1 MWWWLLGVSSCV
13 LLVVVVVFFLI
24 TGRRYKVFSEKCLR
38 PPGPLVTD
46 SRQRD
51 DRLKRGFRVG
61 RVPPALDA
69 VVIGSGVGGL
79 TAAAVLSKAG
89 KRVLVLEQHDQA
101 GGCTHTFQNKGF
113 EFDVGIHYLGQ
124 LHEGSLLRVALDQI
138 TEGQLQFTKLEQHF
152 DTLILGQNDQRRE
165 YHIHSGKTEM
175 AESLKKQFPGEEEA
189 IDEFMRLM
197 KLASRRTPLIATLKI
212 IPYWLANFLVRTGL
226 LDRISSVFSLA
237 TTSHSEM
244 MSRLTQ
250 NKDLQALSAYLFYGV
265 PPKDSSF
272 LINALLLQHYKR
284 GAYYPRGGASE
295 FAFHIINVIEKAGGA
310 VLVRAPVQRVLLNR
324 QNKAYGEKRL
334 ASRRTPLIATL
345 KIIPYWLAN
354 FLVRTGLLDRISS
367 VFSLATTSHS
377 EMMSRL
383 TQNKDLQALSA
394 VVRTTHGGGAS
405 EFAFH
410 IINVIEKAGGAV
422 LVRAPVQRVLLNR
435 QNKAYGVTVL
445 KGQEEIEVHA
455 PVVISNAGI
464 FNTFEKF
471 LPQPIQEKPEI
482 QSLLGLVRHGMGSFL
497 VFVGLDGTKE
507 ELGIVSTN
515 FWMYKDNDLDSL
527 MEKYSSLS
535 REQVLGNIPMM
546 FITFPS
552 AKDPTAKFRHPG
564 KSCMTLLTMARYEWF
579 EEWEGTKLGKRG
591 QDYLD
596 MKNSMSQEMLE
607 WALKIFPQLRDKVV
621 MVDAATPLTNVHY
634 LGAPRGEMYGAEH
647 NLERFSPD
655 TVART
660 RPQTP
665 IDGLYLTGQDVFCNG
680 MAGAL
685 HGGLLCASAVLNQI
699 LYIDLLALKNRIKNK
714 QKNQKKNW

>member
-1 MWWWLLGVSSCV
+1 MWWWLLGILSCV
-13 LLVVVVVFFLI
+13 LLVVVIIFFLT
-24 TGRRYKVFSEKCLR
+24 TGKRYKVFSEKCLR
-38 PPGPLVTD
+38 PPGPLVRD

-51 DRLKRGFRVG
+51 ERLKRGFRFD

-79 TAAAVLSKAG
+79 TAAALLSKAG
-89 KRVLVLEQHDQA
+89 KRVVVLEQHDQA

-124 LHEGSLLRVALDQI
+124 LHENSLLRVALDQI
-138 TEGQLQFTKLEQHF
+138 TEGQLQFTRLEQHF
-152 DTLILGQNDQRRE
+152 DSLLLGQPDQRRE
-165 YHIHSGKTEM
+165 YHIHAGKTEM
-175 AESLKKQFPGEEEA
+175 AASLKNQFPGEEKA

-197 KLASRRTPLIATLKI
+197 KLAARQTPIIAILKI
-212 IPYWLANFLVRTGL
+212 LPYWLVNFLVRTGL
-226 LDRISSVFSLA
+226 LNRISSVFHLA
-237 TTSHSEM
+237 ATNHSEI

-265 PPKDSSF
+265 PPKESSF
-272 LINALLLQHYKR
+272 LINALLLHHYKR
-284 GAYYPRGGASE
+284 GAYYPRGGSSE
-295 FAFHIINVIEKAGGA
+295 FAFHIIPVIQQAGGA
-310 VLVRAPVQRVLLNR
+310 VLVRAPVQRILLN
-324 QNKAYGEKRL
+324 QQGK
-334 ASRRTPLIATL
+334 
-345 KIIPYWLAN
+345 
-354 FLVRTGLLDRISS
+354 
-367 VFSLATTSHS
+367 VF
-377 EMMSRL
+377 
-383 TQNKDLQALSA
+383 
-394 VVRTTHGGGAS
+394 
-405 EFAFH
+405 
-410 IINVIEKAGGAV
+410 
-422 LVRAPVQRVLLNR
+422 
-435 QNKAYGVTVL
+435 GVTVL

-464 FNTFEKF
+464 FNTFQKF
-471 LPQPIQEKPEI
+471 LPPHIQDKSEI
-482 QSLLGLVRHGMGSFL
+482 QSLLGMVRHGMGSFL
-497 VFVGLDGTKE
+497 VFVGLDGSKE

-527 MEKYSSLS
+527 MERYSSLS

-552 AKDPTAKFRHPG
+552 AKDPTANIRHPG

-579 EEWEGTKLGKRG
+579 KEWEETKLGKRG

-596 MKNSMSQEMLE
+596 LKNSMAQELLD

-621 MVDAATPLTNVHY
+621 MVDAATPLTNCHY

-647 NLERFSPD
+647 NLERFTPE

-699 LYIDLLALKNRIKNK
+699 LYIDLLALKNHLKHK
-714 QKNQKKNW
+714 STYHKLSW

>member
-1 MWWWLLGVSSCV
+1 MWWLLSILGCV
-13 LLVVVVVFFLI
+13 LLVAVIFFL
-24 TGRRYKVFSEKCLR
+24 TTRQRYKLFSEKCVR

-46 SRQRD
+46 SKQRD
-51 DRLKRGFRVG
+51 DRLKKGFRVD

-79 TAAAVLSKAG
+79 TAAALLSKAG
-89 KRVLVLEQHDQA
+89 KKVLVLEQHDQA

-124 LHEGSLLRVALDQI
+124 LHENSLLRITMDQI
-138 TEGQLQFTKLEQHF
+138 TEGQLQFTRLGEQF
-152 DTLILGQNDQRRE
+152 DTLILGQEEQRRE

-175 AESLKKQFPGEEEA
+175 AESLKKQFPGEEKA

-197 KLASRRTPLIATLKI
+197 KTGVGDGALTDAGAELPTLPELLVTSDLASQRTPLIAILKM
-212 IPYWLANFLVRTGL
+212 IPYWLVNFLVKNGL
-226 LDRISSVFSLA
+226 LHRISQVFSLA

-265 PPKDSSF
+265 PPKESSF
-272 LINALLLQHYKR
+272 LINALLLHHYKR

-295 FAFHIINVIEKAGGA
+295 IAFHIISVIQQAGGA
-310 VLVRAPVQRVLLNR
+310 VLVRAPVQRILLN
-324 QNKAYGEKRL
+324 QQG
-334 ASRRTPLIATL
+334 
-345 KIIPYWLAN
+345 
-354 FLVRTGLLDRISS
+354 
-367 VFSLATTSHS
+367 
-377 EMMSRL
+377 
-383 TQNKDLQALSA
+383 
-394 VVRTTHGGGAS
+394 
-405 EFAFH
+405 
-410 IINVIEKAGGAV
+410 
-422 LVRAPVQRVLLNR
+422 
-435 QNKAYGVTVL
+435 KAYGVTVR

-464 FNTFEKF
+464 FNTLQTF
-471 LPQPIQEKPEI
+471 LPKPLQDKPEI
-482 QSLLGLVRHGMGSFL
+482 QSLLGMVRHGMGSFL

-527 MEKYSSLS
+527 D
-535 REQVLGNIPMM
+535 QVLGNIPMM
-546 FITFPS
+546 FITSPS
-552 AKDPTAKFRHPG
+552 AKDPTANIRQPG

-596 MKNSMSQEMLE
+596 LKNSMAQEMLD
-607 WALKIFPQLRDKVV
+607 WALTIFPQLRDKVV

-647 NLERFSPD
+647 NLERFNPE

-665 IDGLYLTGQDVFCNG
+665 IDGLFLTGQDVFCNG
-680 MAGAL
+680 LAGAV

-699 LYIDLLALKNRIKNK
+699 LYIDLLALKIQLKRK
-714 QKNQKKNW
+714 QTKKKLT

>member
-1 MWWWLLGVSSCV
+1 MWWWLLWILGCV
-13 LLVVVVVFFLI
+13 LLVAVVIFFL
-24 TGRRYKVFSEKCLR
+24 TAGRRYKVFSEKCLR
-38 PPGPLVTD
+38 PPAPLVTD

-51 DRLKRGFRVG
+51 DRLKRGFRED

-69 VVIGSGVGGL
+69 VVIGSGIGGL
-79 TAAAVLSKAG
+79 TAAALLSKAG
-89 KRVLVLEQHDQA
+89 KRVVVLEQHDQA

-124 LHEGSLLRVALDQI
+124 LHEGSMLRVALDQI
-138 TEGQLQFTKLEQHF
+138 TEGQLQFSQLEQHF
-152 DTLILGQNDQRRE
+152 DTLFLGQSDQRRE
-165 YHIHSGKTEM
+165 YHIHAGKTEM
-175 AESLKKQFPGEEEA
+175 ADSLKEQFPGEEEA

-212 IPYWLANFLVRTGL
+212 IPYWLASFLVRSGL
-226 LDRISSVFSLA
+226 LDRISSVFRLA
-237 TTSHSEM
+237 TTNHSEM
-244 MSRLTQ
+244 MSRLTK
-250 NKDLQALSAYLFYGV
+250 NKDLKALSAYLFYGV

-272 LINALLLQHYKR
+272 LINALLLHHYKR

-295 FAFHIINVIEKAGGA
+295 FAFHIIPVIQRAGGA
-310 VLVRAPVQRVLLNR
+310 VLVRAPVHRILLN
-324 QNKAYGEKRL
+324 QEGKA
-334 ASRRTPLIATL
+334 T
-345 KIIPYWLAN
+345 
-354 FLVRTGLLDRISS
+354 
-367 VFSLATTSHS
+367 
-377 EMMSRL
+377 
-383 TQNKDLQALSA
+383 
-394 VVRTTHGGGAS
+394 
-405 EFAFH
+405 
-410 IINVIEKAGGAV
+410 
-422 LVRAPVQRVLLNR
+422 
-435 QNKAYGVTVL
+435 GVTVL
-445 KGQEEIEVHA
+445 KGQEELEIRA

-464 FNTFEKF
+464 FNTFQRF
-471 LPQPIQEKPEI
+471 LPQPVQDKPEI

-515 FWMYKDNDLDSL
+515 FWMYKDNDLDTL
-527 MEKYSSLS
+527 MERYSSLS
-535 REQVLGNIPMM
+535 TEQVLGNIPMM

-552 AKDPTAKFRHPG
+552 AKDPTSNVRHPG

-591 QDYLD
+591 QNYVD
-596 MKNSMSQEMLE
+596 MKNSMAKEMLD
-607 WALKIFPQLRDKVV
+607 WALTIFPQLQDKVV

-647 NLERFSPD
+647 NVDRFTPD

-665 IDGLYLTGQDVFCNG
+665 IEGLYLTGQDVFCNG

-699 LYIDLLALKNRIKNK
+699 LYIDLLAMKTYLKNK
-714 QKNQKKNW
+714 QRKHKRTW

>member
-1 MWWWLLGVSSCV
+1 MWWVLGVLGCV
-13 LLVVVVVFFLI
+13 LLAVVVIFFLT
-24 TGRRYKVFSEKCLR
+24 TGQRYKVFSRKSLR

-46 SRQRD
+46 TKKRD
-51 DRLKRGFRVG
+51 DRLKRGFRAD

-79 TAAAVLSKAG
+79 TAAALLSKAG
-89 KRVLVLEQHDQA
+89 KRVVVLEQHDQA

-124 LHEGSLLRVALDQI
+124 LHDNSLLRVALDQI
-138 TEGQLQFTKLEQHF
+138 TEGQLQFTRLEQHY
-152 DTLILGQNDQRRE
+152 DTLILGQADQRRE
-165 YHIHSGKTEM
+165 YHIHAGKTEM
-175 AESLKKQFPGEEEA
+175 AASLKRQFPGEERA
-189 IDEFMRLM
+189 IDELMRLM
-197 KLASRRTPLIATLKI
+197 KLAARRTPLIAILKM
-212 IPYWLANFLVRTGL
+212 IPYWLVNVLVRTGL
-226 LDRISSVFSLA
+226 LNRVSLVFRLA
-237 TTSHSEM
+237 TTNHSEM

-265 PPKDSSF
+265 PPKESSF
-272 LINALLLQHYKR
+272 LINALLLHHYKR

-295 FAFHIINVIEKAGGA
+295 FAFHIVPVIQQAGGA
-310 VLVRAPVQRVLLNR
+310 VLVRAPVQRVLLN
-324 QNKAYGEKRL
+324 QQG
-334 ASRRTPLIATL
+334 
-345 KIIPYWLAN
+345 
-354 FLVRTGLLDRISS
+354 
-367 VFSLATTSHS
+367 
-377 EMMSRL
+377 
-383 TQNKDLQALSA
+383 
-394 VVRTTHGGGAS
+394 
-405 EFAFH
+405 
-410 IINVIEKAGGAV
+410 
-422 LVRAPVQRVLLNR
+422 
-435 QNKAYGVTVL
+435 KAYGVTVC

-464 FNTFEKF
+464 FNTFQKF
-471 LPQPIQEKPEI
+471 LPQQIQDKPEI
-482 QSLLGLVRHGMGSFL
+482 QSLLGMVRHGMGSFL

-527 MEKYSSLS
+527 MERYSSLNK
-535 REQVLGNIPMM
+535 EQVLGNIPMM

-552 AKDPTAKFRHPG
+552 AKDPTATIRQPG

-596 MKNSMSQEMLE
+596 LKNSMAQELLD
-607 WALKIFPQLRDKVV
+607 WALTVFPQLRDKVV

-634 LGAPRGEMYGAEH
+634 LGASRGEMYGAEH
-647 NLERFSPD
+647 NLERFAPE

-665 IDGLYLTGQDVFCNG
+665 VDGLYLTGQDVFCNG

-699 LYIDLLALKNRIKNK
+699 LYIDLLALKTRLKRKWANHSPVW
-714 QKNQKKNW
+714 Q

>member
-1 MWWWLLGVSSCV
+1 MWWWLLGILSCV
-13 LLVVVVVFFLI
+13 LLALIVIFFLT
-24 TGRRYKVFSEKCLR
+24 TGQRHKVFSEKCLR

-46 SRQRD
+46 SKQRD
-51 DRLKRGFRVG
+51 ERLKKGFRVD

-69 VVIGSGVGGL
+69 VVIGSGIGGL
-79 TAAAVLSKAG
+79 SAAALLSKAG

-101 GGCTHTFQNKGF
+101 GGCTHTFENKGF

-124 LHEGSLLRVALDQI
+124 LHENSLLKVCLDQI
-138 TEGQLQFTKLEQHF
+138 TEGQLQFTRLEQHF
-152 DTLILGQNDQRRE
+152 DTLVLGQPGQGRE
-165 YHIHSGKTEM
+165 YHIHAGKTEM
-175 AESLKKQFPGEEEA
+175 ADSLKKQFPEEEEA

-197 KLASRRTPLIATLKI
+197 KLASRRTPLIATLKL
-212 IPYWLANFLVRTGL
+212 IPYWLVNFLIRTGL
-226 LDRISSVFSLA
+226 LYRISSVFQLA
-237 TTSHSEM
+237 TTNHSEI

-265 PPKDSSF
+265 PPKESSF
-272 LINALLLQHYKR
+272 LINALLLHHYKR

-295 FAFHIINVIEKAGGA
+295 FAFHIIPVIQQAGGA
-310 VLVRAPVQRVLLNR
+310 VLVRAPVQRILLN
-324 QNKAYGEKRL
+324 QQGK
-334 ASRRTPLIATL
+334 T
-345 KIIPYWLAN
+345 
-354 FLVRTGLLDRISS
+354 
-367 VFSLATTSHS
+367 
-377 EMMSRL
+377 
-383 TQNKDLQALSA
+383 
-394 VVRTTHGGGAS
+394 
-405 EFAFH
+405 
-410 IINVIEKAGGAV
+410 
-422 LVRAPVQRVLLNR
+422 
-435 QNKAYGVTVL
+435 YGVTVL
-445 KGQEEIEVHA
+445 KGKEEIEVHA

-464 FNTFEKF
+464 FNTFQKF
-471 LPQPIQEKPEI
+471 LPKHIQDQPEI
-482 QSLLGLVRHGMGSFL
+482 HSLLGMVRHGMGSFL

-535 REQVLGNIPMM
+535 REEVLGNIPMM
-546 FITFPS
+546 FITSPS
-552 AKDPTAKFRHPG
+552 AKDPTSNTRHPG

-591 QDYLD
+591 QDYVD
-596 MKNSMSQEMLE
+596 MKNSMAQELLD
-607 WALKIFPQLRDKVV
+607 WALTIFPQLRDKVV

-647 NLERFSPD
+647 NLERFNPE

-660 RPQTP
+660 RAQTP

-699 LYIDLLALKNRIKNK
+699 LYIDLLALKNRLKNK
-714 QKNQKKNW
+714 KANHKLT

>member
-1 MWWWLLGVSSCV
+1 MWWWLLGILSCV
-13 LLVVVVVFFLI
+13 LLALIVIFFLT
-24 TGRRYKVFSEKCLR
+24 TGQRHKVFSEKCLR
-38 PPGPLVTD
+38 PPGPMVTD
-46 SRQRD
+46 SKQRD
-51 DRLKRGFRVG
+51 ERLKKGFRVD

-69 VVIGSGVGGL
+69 VVIGSGIGGL
-79 TAAAVLSKAG
+79 SAAALLSKAG

-101 GGCTHTFQNKGF
+101 GGCTHTFENKGF

-124 LHEGSLLRVALDQI
+124 LHENSLLKVCLDQI
-138 TEGQLQFTKLEQHF
+138 TEGQLQFTRLEQHF
-152 DTLILGQNDQRRE
+152 DTLVLGQPGQGRE
-165 YHIHSGKTEM
+165 YHIQAGKTEM
-175 AESLKKQFPGEEEA
+175 ADSLKKQFPEEEVA

-197 KLASRRTPLIATLKI
+197 KLASRRTPLIATLKL
-212 IPYWLANFLVRTGL
+212 IPYWLVNFLIRTGL
-226 LDRISSVFSLA
+226 LYRISSVFQLA

-265 PPKDSSF
+265 PPKESSF
-272 LINALLLQHYKR
+272 LINALLLHHYKR

-295 FAFHIINVIEKAGGA
+295 FAFHIIPVIQQAGGA
-310 VLVRAPVQRVLLNR
+310 VLVRAPVQRILLN
-324 QNKAYGEKRL
+324 QQGK
-334 ASRRTPLIATL
+334 T
-345 KIIPYWLAN
+345 
-354 FLVRTGLLDRISS
+354 
-367 VFSLATTSHS
+367 
-377 EMMSRL
+377 
-383 TQNKDLQALSA
+383 
-394 VVRTTHGGGAS
+394 
-405 EFAFH
+405 
-410 IINVIEKAGGAV
+410 
-422 LVRAPVQRVLLNR
+422 
-435 QNKAYGVTVL
+435 YGVTVL
-445 KGQEEIEVHA
+445 KGKEEIEIHA

-464 FNTFEKF
+464 FNTFQKF
-471 LPQPIQEKPEI
+471 LPKHIQDQPEI
-482 QSLLGLVRHGMGSFL
+482 HSLLGMVRHGMGSFL

-535 REQVLGNIPMM
+535 REEVLGNIPMM

-552 AKDPTAKFRHPG
+552 AKDSTSNIRHPG

-591 QDYLD
+591 QDYVD
-596 MKNSMSQEMLE
+596 MKNSMAQELLD
-607 WALKIFPQLRDKVV
+607 WALTIFPQLRDKVV

-647 NLERFSPD
+647 NLERFNPE

-660 RPQTP
+660 RAQTP
-665 IDGLYLTGQDVFCNG
+665 INGLFLTGQDVFCNG

-699 LYIDLLALKNRIKNK
+699 LYIDLLALKNRLKNK
-714 QKNQKKNW
+714 KANHKLK

>member
-1 MWWWLLGVSSCV
+1 MYTSAMWWLLGGVSCV
-13 LLVVVVVFFLI
+13 LLLLVVIFFLT
-24 TGRRYKVFSEKCLR
+24 TGQRYKVFSEKCLR

-46 SRQRD
+46 CRQRD
-51 DRLKRGFRVG
+51 DRLKRGFRAD
-61 RVPPALDA
+61 RVPVALDA

-79 TAAAVLSKAG
+79 TAAALLSKAG
-89 KRVLVLEQHDQA
+89 KRVVVLEQHDQA

-138 TEGQLQFTKLEQHF
+138 TEGQLQFTRLEQHF
-152 DTLILGQNDQRRE
+152 DTLFLGQHEQRRE
-165 YHIHSGKTEM
+165 YHIHAGKTEM
-175 AESLKKQFPGEEEA
+175 ADSLKKQFPGEEKA

-197 KLASRRTPLIATLKI
+197 KLSSRRTPLIAILKI
-212 IPYWLANFLVRTGL
+212 IPYWLANFLVRFRL
-226 LDRISSVFSLA
+226 LDRISSVFRLA

-244 MSRLTQ
+244 MSRLTK

-272 LINALLLQHYKR
+272 LINALLLHHYKR

-295 FAFHIINVIEKAGGA
+295 FAFHIVPVIQQAGGA
-310 VLVRAPVQRVLLNR
+310 VLVRAPVQRVL
-324 QNKAYGEKRL
+324 
-334 ASRRTPLIATL
+334 
-345 KIIPYWLAN
+345 
-354 FLVRTGLLDRISS
+354 
-367 VFSLATTSHS
+367 
-377 EMMSRL
+377 
-383 TQNKDLQALSA
+383 
-394 VVRTTHGGGAS
+394 
-405 EFAFH
+405 
-410 IINVIEKAGGAV
+410 INQQG
-422 LVRAPVQRVLLNR
+422 
-435 QNKAYGVTVL
+435 KAYGVTVL

-464 FNTFEKF
+464 FNTFQKF
-471 LPQPIQEKPEI
+471 LPQTAQHKPEV

-497 VFVGLDGTKE
+497 VFVGLDGSKE

-515 FWMYKDNDLDSL
+515 FWMYKDNDLDTL
-527 MEKYSSLS
+527 MERYSSLS
-535 REQVLGNIPMM
+535 TEQVLGNIPMM

-552 AKDPTAKFRHPG
+552 AKDPTSSIRQPG

-591 QDYLD
+591 QNYVD
-596 MKNSMSQEMLE
+596 MKNAMAQEMLD
-607 WALKIFPQLRDKVV
+607 WALTIFPQLRDKVV

-647 NLERFSPD
+647 NLDRFNPD

-685 HGGLLCASAVLNQI
+685 HGGLLCASSVLNQT
-699 LYIDLLALKNRIKNK
+699 LYIDLLALKTRIKNK
-714 QKNQKKNW
+714 QTNRKMTW

>member
-1 MWWWLLGVSSCV
+1 MWWWLLGILSCV
-13 LLVVVVVFFLI
+13 LLVVVIIFFLT
-24 TGRRYKVFSEKCLR
+24 TGKRKKVFSEKCLR

-51 DRLKRGFRVG
+51 ERLRRGFRVD

-79 TAAAVLSKAG
+79 TAAALLSKAG
-89 KRVLVLEQHDQA
+89 KRVVVLEQHDQA

-124 LHEGSLLRVALDQI
+124 LHENSLLRVALDQI
-138 TEGQLQFTKLEQHF
+138 TEGQLQFTRLEQHF
-152 DTLILGQNDQRRE
+152 DSLLLGQPDQHRE
-165 YHIHSGKTEM
+165 YHIHAGKTEM
-175 AESLKKQFPGEEEA
+175 AANLKNQFPGEEEA
-189 IDEFMRLM
+189 IDEYMRLM
-197 KLASRRTPLIATLKI
+197 KLASRQTPLIAILKI
-212 IPYWLANFLVRTGL
+212 IPYWLVNFLVRTGL
-226 LDRISSVFSLA
+226 LHHISSVFHLA
-237 TTSHSEM
+237 ATNHSEI

-265 PPKDSSF
+265 PPKESSF
-272 LINALLLQHYKR
+272 LINALLLHHYKR
-284 GAYYPRGGASE
+284 GAYYPRGGSSE
-295 FAFHIINVIEKAGGA
+295 FAFHIIPVIQQAGGA
-310 VLVRAPVQRVLLNR
+310 VLVRAPVQRILLN
-324 QNKAYGEKRL
+324 QQEQ
-334 ASRRTPLIATL
+334 
-345 KIIPYWLAN
+345 
-354 FLVRTGLLDRISS
+354 
-367 VFSLATTSHS
+367 VF
-377 EMMSRL
+377 
-383 TQNKDLQALSA
+383 
-394 VVRTTHGGGAS
+394 
-405 EFAFH
+405 
-410 IINVIEKAGGAV
+410 
-422 LVRAPVQRVLLNR
+422 
-435 QNKAYGVTVL
+435 GVTVL
-445 KGQEEIEVHA
+445 RGLEEIEIHA

-464 FNTFEKF
+464 FNTFQKF
-471 LPQPIQEKPEI
+471 LPPHIQDKSEI
-482 QSLLGLVRHGMGSFL
+482 QSLLGMVRHGMGSFL
-497 VFVGLDGTKE
+497 VFVGLDGSKE

-527 MEKYSSLS
+527 MERYSSLS

-552 AKDPTAKFRHPG
+552 AKDPTANIRHPG

-579 EEWEGTKLGKRG
+579 KEWEGTKLGKRG

-596 MKNSMSQEMLE
+596 LKNSMAQELLD
-607 WALKIFPQLRDKVV
+607 WALKIFPQLRNKVM
-621 MVDAATPLTNVHY
+621 MVDAATPLTNCHY

-647 NLERFSPD
+647 NLERFTPE

-699 LYIDLLALKNRIKNK
+699 LYIDLLALKTRLKHK
-714 QKNQKKNW
+714 S

>member
-1 MWWWLLGVSSCV
+1 MLGG
-13 LLVVVVVFFLI
+13 LVV
-24 TGRRYKVFSEKCLR
+24 RS
-38 PPGPLVTD
+38 PPLPPVSWSLW
-46 SRQRD
+46 
-51 DRLKRGFRVG
+51 FRFD

-79 TAAAVLSKAG
+79 TAAALLSKAG
-89 KRVLVLEQHDQA
+89 KRVVVLEQHDQA

-124 LHEGSLLRVALDQI
+124 LHENSLLRVALDQI
-138 TEGQLQFTKLEQHF
+138 TEGQLQFTRLEQHF
-152 DTLILGQNDQRRE
+152 DSLLLGQPDQRRE
-165 YHIHSGKTEM
+165 YHIHAGKTEM
-175 AESLKKQFPGEEEA
+175 AASLKNQFPGEEKA

-197 KLASRRTPLIATLKI
+197 KTPIIAILKI
-212 IPYWLANFLVRTGL
+212 LPYWLVNFLVRTGL
-226 LDRISSVFSLA
+226 LNRISSVFHLA
-237 TTSHSEM
+237 ATNHSEI

-265 PPKDSSF
+265 PPKESSF
-272 LINALLLQHYKR
+272 LINALLLHHYKR
-284 GAYYPRGGASE
+284 GAYYPRGGSSE
-295 FAFHIINVIEKAGGA
+295 FAFHIIPVIQQAGGA
-310 VLVRAPVQRVLLNR
+310 VLVRAPVQRILLN
-324 QNKAYGEKRL
+324 QQGK
-334 ASRRTPLIATL
+334 
-345 KIIPYWLAN
+345 
-354 FLVRTGLLDRISS
+354 
-367 VFSLATTSHS
+367 VF
-377 EMMSRL
+377 
-383 TQNKDLQALSA
+383 
-394 VVRTTHGGGAS
+394 
-405 EFAFH
+405 
-410 IINVIEKAGGAV
+410 
-422 LVRAPVQRVLLNR
+422 
-435 QNKAYGVTVL
+435 GVTVL

-464 FNTFEKF
+464 FNTFQKF
-471 LPQPIQEKPEI
+471 LPPHIQDKSEI
-482 QSLLGLVRHGMGSFL
+482 QSLLGMVRHGMGSFL
-497 VFVGLDGTKE
+497 VFVGLDGSKE

-527 MEKYSSLS
+527 MERYSSLS

-552 AKDPTAKFRHPG
+552 AKDPTANIRHPG

-579 EEWEGTKLGKRG
+579 KEWEETKLGKRG

-596 MKNSMSQEMLE
+596 LKNSMAQELLD

-621 MVDAATPLTNVHY
+621 MVDAATPLTNCHY

-647 NLERFSPD
+647 NLERFTPE

-699 LYIDLLALKNRIKNK
+699 LYIDLLALKNHLKHK
-714 QKNQKKNW
+714 STYHKLSW